1 MSNNSICPD
10 CNQRLL
16 ERCNYCQQSILQII
30 KEEDRCKTCQ
40 QPLPEDTES
49 ESDVGSDEE
58 EYELQKDETRRLV
71 CGSCKRKLPECPE
84 CKQVYDSELD
94 KSTES
99 SDSDVESVHT
109 KKRHFKSSEASS
121 GESDSEE
128 DSEEEEG
135 SRKRY
140 RMRKRKNHEE
150 SDSEEESQ
158 DSTEEAKGKYE
169 NF

>member
-16 ERCNYCQQSILQII
+16 ERCNYCQQPILQII

-40 QPLPEDTES
+40 QPLPDDTES
-49 ESDVGSDEE
+49 DSDVGSDEE
-58 EYELQKDETRRLV
+58 EFEIQKDETRRLV

-94 KSTES
+94 KSIES
-99 SDSDVESVHT
+99 SDSDVESVPS
-109 KKRHFKSSEASS
+109 KKRHFKSREESS
-121 GESDSEE
+121 DESDSEE

-140 RMRKRKNHEE
+140 RMRKRKNYEE
-150 SDSEEESQ
+150 SDSAEESQ
-158 DSTEEAKGKYE
+158 DSKE
-169 NF
+169 

>member
-16 ERCNYCQQSILQII
+16 ERCNFCEQPILQIN
-30 KEEDRCKTCQ
+30 KEEDRCKTCR

-49 ESDVGSDEE
+49 ESEVGSDEE
-58 EYELQKDETRRLV
+58 EFELQKDETRRLV
-71 CGSCKRKLPECPE
+71 CGSCKRKLQECPE
-84 CKQVYDSELD
+84 CEQVYDSELD

-99 SDSDVESVHT
+99 SDSDVESVPA
-109 KKRHFKSSEASS
+109 KKRHFKSSEESS
-121 GESDSEE
+121 YESESEE

-140 RMRKRKNHEE
+140 RMRKRKNQEE
-150 SDSEEESQ
+150 SDSSEESQ
-158 DSTEEAKGKYE
+158 DSNEEAK
-169 NF
+169 